1 MEEGGVEQST
11 SVVVA
16 VDTVQNET
24 RRWLAVVVAAAVE
37 THLLIDPVISY
48 YDWY

>member
-1 MEEGGVEQST
+1 MEQNK

-24 RRWLAVVVAAAVE
+24 RCWLAVVVVVAAAVE